1 MLSSNDQP
9 RERED
14 SGQRLEIHWHA
25 VGISCL
31 RLGLAF
37 GSGFF
42 LLGLL
47 NRLPGFHRLSDTSP
61 WIPKYI
67 ADATAFFVGM
77 IIIWRMSRGRYH
89 DYGFT
94 LKRKDLKITA
104 CLLLG
109 MAFGLLGFVL
119 DHLDEIMSGSNWGPA
134 HPYILTPLN
143 IIGMLSFQ
151 WIFVGIFEETVTRGL
166 VQTHLLERMKGSV
179 RIMGWDFHV
188 GSVFTGLIFG
198 LGHFGPH
205 IFFGGTW
212 MSLVPHLFF
221 ATAYGFCSSYIYQ
234 QTRSLVGP
242 IIMHNLTDGLIYS
255 LDLLFY

>member
-14 SGQRLEIHWHA
+14 SGQRLEIHRHA

>member
-1 MLSSNDQP
+1 MFNSAGNT
-9 RERED
+9 REREN
-14 SGQRLEIHWHA
+14 SERSLQIHWHA
-25 VGISCL
+25 VGVSCL

-47 NRLPGFHRLSDTSP
+47 NRLPGFRSLSDISP

-77 IIIWRMSRGRYH
+77 IIIWRVSHGRQE

-94 LKRKDLKITA
+94 LKRKDLQIGA
-104 CLLLG
+104 SLFLG
-109 MAFGLLGFVL
+109 MSFGLLGFVF
-119 DHLDEIMSGSNWGPA
+119 DHLGEVMSGARWEPA
-134 HPYILTPLN
+134 HPYSLALLN
-143 IIGMLSFQ
+143 IVGMLSFQ
-151 WIFVGIFEETVTRGL
+151 WIFVGIFEEPITRGL
-166 VQTHLLERMKGSV
+166 VQTYLLERLKGSV
-179 RIMGWDFHV
+179 RIFRWNFHI
-188 GSVFTGLIFG
+188 GSVFTALIFG
-198 LGHFGPH
+198 LGHMGPH
-205 IFFGGTW
+205 LFFGRSW

-221 ATAYGFCSSYIYQ
+221 ATAYGLSSSYIYQ

-242 IIMHNLTDGLIYS
+242 IIMHNLTDGLIHS